1 MHLIRHACKRLLT
14 ALANA
19 DAARAALVR
28 TQMDVTTLFGAPK
41 ERREYYLTELQR
53 AVRLQTTV
61 VAALQCTQLVQA
73 QLDALPPLISDVNE
87 DVTSW
92 IKVVHKIIADEVQIN
107 TAPIPPVA
115 VTGSDPSPSQS
126 AVTPPPVPPAMLT
139 PPAETATPVA
149 VMGSDPS
156 LRQSAATPPPVPLAP
171 PAPPDKKATP
181 VPVVPPPT
189 SDGTCVVRRAVPVK
203 GAYRIG
209 SATDPDATYRLHGPN
224 KSALG
229 YNVNVLISQNFVRD
243 IEAATGAQPDATI
256 LPDMLLSQ
264 QARHNLIPAKVIY
277 DMAAGSGKMR
287 HTVAVATNNHTLIV
301 AALPN
306 PGRHTTAFGPEL
318 FILSPDGLSLT
329 CPNSKTSFVA
339 VRSGSGDGRNF
350 HFLANQCADCPVWS
364 QCRSQRPGSSRM
376 RQVFIS
382 DYRSEVVA
390 ARLYNQ
396 TDDYKADMQSRFLVE
411 RTIAALVRHNGGRR
425 SRRCGL
431 PMADFQA
438 KMNATAFNLK
448 RWMRLLFLSA
458 QTAKIPAVA

>member
-1 MHLIRHACKRLLT
+1 
-14 ALANA
+14 
-19 DAARAALVR
+19 
-28 TQMDVTTLFGAPK
+28 
-41 ERREYYLTELQR
+41 
-53 AVRLQTTV
+53 
-61 VAALQCTQLVQA
+61 
-73 QLDALPPLISDVNE
+73 
-87 DVTSW
+87 
-92 IKVVHKIIADEVQIN
+92 
-107 TAPIPPVA
+107 
-115 VTGSDPSPSQS
+115 
-126 AVTPPPVPPAMLT
+126 
-139 PPAETATPVA
+139 
-149 VMGSDPS
+149 
-156 LRQSAATPPPVPLAP
+156 
-171 PAPPDKKATP
+171 
-181 VPVVPPPT
+181 
-189 SDGTCVVRRAVPVK
+189 
-203 GAYRIG
+203 
-209 SATDPDATYRLHGPN
+209 
-224 KSALG
+224 
-229 YNVNVLISQNFVRD
+229 
-243 IEAATGAQPDATI
+243 
-256 LPDMLLSQ
+256 
-264 QARHNLIPAKVIY
+264 
-277 DMAAGSGKMR
+277 MAAGSGKMR
-287 HTVAVATNNHTLIV
+287 HTIANATNNHTLIV

-306 PGRHTTAFGPEL
+306 AGRHTTAFGPEQ
-318 FILSPDGLSLT
+318 FILSPDGLALT

-364 QCRSQRPGSSRM
+364 QCRSQRPGSSRI